1 MGDRGDPMDR
11 WTGPMGWM
19 DPKTGES
26 LDDRDPDDHAA
37 REQRLRNVEA
47 AKRIRAGDTEGAMA
61 LLRGKCPP

>member
-1 MGDRGDPMDR
+1 MGNPLDR
-11 WTGPMGWM
+11 WTEPMGRM

-26 LDDRDPDDHAA
+26 LDGGPDDHEA

-61 LLRGKCPP
+61 LLRGENPE